1 MYCSREGL
9 PDSQRRR
16 GSGGSG
22 GGGNDH
28 DKTSNNENP
37 APKRRRVSKRC
48 DCRWR
53 VVLSETTPGCWRFRR
68 SLNPSASEHNHAM
81 MSPDEIVVQHWPS
94 AMNSLIVELARD
106 RVPTHDIRTRVQQA
120 YPDIVWN
127 ERRFYNRLTEER
139 KRIRSRDILDR
150 SRRLLLL
157 LSRLTSLAAANE
169 HWAAHVESEMARLF
183 DNFCQA
189 AHPHVD
195 PDMLVVNL
203 DPDQICHDKQQQ
215 QQQQQESTRKRKASN
230 NSSIS
235 SSSKELKIHIPSY
248 TLAVTPQ
255 KFRQPSSASPSSI
268 LCNSHMASAS
278 TIVTGATHSPSSSS
292 LCPSEYAYNDNA
304 SSNNH
309 QQSMAASFLSPSPA
323 ETVTQTLP
331 FDFSSG
337 MVLPKQPDSMFL
349 DYGLLQQQH
358 HHHQQQHLQ
367 RLDDPLPQGPW

>member
-1 MYCSREGL
+1 
-9 PDSQRRR
+9 
-16 GSGGSG
+16 
-22 GGGNDH
+22 
-28 DKTSNNENP
+28 
-37 APKRRRVSKRC
+37 
-48 DCRWR
+48 
-53 VVLSETTPGCWRFRR
+53 
-68 SLNPSASEHNHAM
+68 M

-94 AMNSLIVELARD
+94 AMNSLIVDLARE

-120 YPDIVWN
+120 YPDIAWN

-139 KRIRSRDILDR
+139 KRMRLHDILDR

-169 HWAAHVESEMARLF
+169 HWAAHVESEMTRLF

-195 PDMLVVNL
+195 PDTLVVNL

-215 QQQQQESTRKRKASN
+215 QE
-230 NSSIS
+230 S
-235 SSSKELKIHIPSY
+235 SSSSSSARNKKANSNNKELKIHIPSY

-255 KFRQPSSASPSSI
+255 KFRQPSSSPSSI
-268 LCNSHMASAS
+268 LCSNSQMTSAS
-278 TIVTGATHSPSSSS
+278 TIATGATHSPSSSS
-292 LCPSEYAYNDNA
+292 LCPSEYAYNDNTIT
-304 SSNNH
+304 NNH
-309 QQSMAASFLSPSPA
+309 QQSIAASFLSPSPA

-337 MVLPKQPDSMFL
+337 MVLAKQPDSMFL

>member
-1 MYCSREGL
+1 MNNAEAAMIDMSPPYPCIKAEHDVDKTTSQQQLYGSREAMEPL
-9 PDSQRRR
+9 YNQLLEPTFKD
-16 GSGGSG
+16 
-22 GGGNDH
+22 
-28 DKTSNNENP
+28 
-37 APKRRRVSKRC
+37 
-48 DCRWR
+48 
-53 VVLSETTPGCWRFRR
+53 
-68 SLNPSASEHNHAM
+68 SASAVGFCRAACHQYGFTIKQETSANK
-81 MSPDEIVVQHWPS
+81 HWPS
-94 AMNSLIVELARD
+94 TMNSLIVELARD

-120 YPDIVWN
+120 YPNIAWN

-183 DNFCQA
+183 DSFCQA

-195 PDMLVVNL
+195 PDTLVVDL

-215 QQQQQESTRKRKASN
+215 ELSTSTRNKKASN
-230 NSSIS
+230 SN
-235 SSSKELKIHIPSY
+235 KELKIHIPSY

-255 KFRQPSSASPSSI
+255 KFRQPSSSSPSSM
-268 LCNSHMASAS
+268 LCNNMASAS

-292 LCPSEYAYNDNA
+292 LCPSEYAYNDTTT
-304 SSNNH
+304 SSSTH
-309 QQSMAASFLSPSPA
+309 QQSIAASFLSASPA
-323 ETVTQTLP
+323 ETVTQALP

-337 MVLPKQPDSMFL
+337 MVLPKQPESMFL
-349 DYGLLQQQH
+349 DYGLLQQHQH
-358 HHHQQQHLQ
+358 PQQHLQ

>member
-16 GSGGSG
+16 GN
-22 GGGNDH
+22 GGNDH
-28 DKTSNNENP
+28 DSKSSNDNP
-37 APKRRRVSKRC
+37 TPKRRRISKRC

-94 AMNSLIVELARD
+94 AMNSLIVDLARE

-120 YPDIVWN
+120 YPDIAWN

-139 KRIRSRDILDR
+139 KRMRSHDILDR

-195 PDMLVVNL
+195 PDTLVVNL

-215 QQQQQESTRKRKASN
+215 QE
-230 NSSIS
+230 S
-235 SSSKELKIHIPSY
+235 SSSSSARNKKANSNSKELKIHIPSY

-255 KFRQPSSASPSSI
+255 KFRQPSSSPSSI
-268 LCNSHMASAS
+268 LCNNSQMTSAS
-278 TIVTGATHSPSSSS
+278 TIATGATHSPSSSS
-292 LCPSEYAYNDNA
+292 LCPSEYAYNDNT
-304 SSNNH
+304 STNNH
-309 QQSMAASFLSPSPA
+309 QQSIAASFLSPSPA

-337 MVLPKQPDSMFL
+337 MVLAKQPDSMFL

>member
-16 GSGGSG
+16 GSGG
-22 GGGNDH
+22 GGNDH
-28 DKTSNNENP
+28 DKSSNNESS

-195 PDMLVVNL
+195 PEMLVVNL

-215 QQQQQESTRKRKASN
+215 QQQESARNKKASN
-230 NSSIS
+230 NSN
-235 SSSKELKIHIPSY
+235 KELKIHIPSY
-248 TLAVTPQ
+248 TLAITPQ
-255 KFRQPSSASPSSI
+255 KFRQPSSSSPSSL
-268 LCNSHMASAS
+268 LCNSHHMASAS
-278 TIVTGATHSPSSSS
+278 TITTGATHSPSSSS
-292 LCPSEYAYNDNA
+292 LCPSEYAYNDSA

-309 QQSMAASFLSPSPA
+309 QQSIAAASFLSPSPA

-358 HHHQQQHLQ
+358 HHHHHQQHLQ